1 MGEIRLTDEKVILT
15 EDVETFY
22 EKEVTPFGNSAKI
35 GCPKE
40 YIGRKALVIVL
51 KEDETK

>member
-1 MGEIRLTDEKVILT
+1 MGEIELTDEKVILT

-35 GCPKE
+35 GCYKE
-40 YIGRKALVIVL
+40 HIGKRALVIIFE
-51 KEDETK
+51 EDKTE